1 MAFGQ
6 AEQGT
11 ITGAVKDTSGAIV
24 RGAKVDATNVDTNVV
39 SSTVSD
45 ANGYYT
51 IPYLAPG
58 TYNVTA
64 EANGFSVSTVSN
76 VHITVN
82 LSTNVDLLLKV
93 GAISQNITVQA
104 NAIQLETENSELGG
118 TVSRQQII
126 ELPQLGRN
134 PYNLIALQ
142 PGVLPVYFNA
152 GIQAQINGG
161 MANTSNVMLDGA
173 TQVNSSSGDLAYT
186 PPLESVGELK
196 LITNNYSAEYGMSG
210 GGVVTAALRA
220 AKPSMCC
227 SGPQ

>member
-1 MAFGQ
+1 MFSSVIPYQRMAFGQ

-11 ITGAVKDTSGAIV
+11 ITGAVKDTSGAVI
-24 RGAKVDATNVDTNVV
+24 RGAKVNATDVATNVV

-58 TYNVTA
+58 TYNVMA
-64 EANGFSVSTVSN
+64 EANGFSLSTVSG

-82 LSTNVDLLLKV
+82 LSTSVNLSLKV
-93 GAISQNITVQA
+93 GAISQHIAVQA
-104 NAIQLETENSELGG
+104 NAIELETENSELGG

-134 PYNLIALQ
+134 PYNLLALQ

-161 MANTSNVMLDGA
+161 MAK
-173 TQVNSSSGDLAYT
+173 QCH
-186 PPLESVGELK
+186 VGRCHASQQL
-196 LITNNYSAEYGMSG
+196 LG
-210 GGVVTAALRA
+210 GSRLYASPGICR
-220 AKPSMCC
+220 
-227 SGPQ
+227 